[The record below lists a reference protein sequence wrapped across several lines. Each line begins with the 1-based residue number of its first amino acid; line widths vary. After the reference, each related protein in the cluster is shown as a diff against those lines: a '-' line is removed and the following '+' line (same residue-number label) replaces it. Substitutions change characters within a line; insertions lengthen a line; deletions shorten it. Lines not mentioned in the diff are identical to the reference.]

1 MKFSTRVRYGLRAM
15 VELALENAEGPV
27 PLARL
32 AEKQRLSVKYLENL
46 FQSLRSAKLVVAARG
61 PRGGYRLA
69 RPAGEITVLEIAQ
82 ALDGRIHLV
91 ECVANPRFCDEIAHC
106 RTHRLWGELSRVL
119 EGRMAAI
126 TLEGLA
132 HDDLGAG
139 PVAMAPDGR
148 GGS

>member
-15 VELALENAEGPV
+15 LELTMEGDGGPV

-32 AEKQRLSVKYLENL
+32 AEKQQLSVKYLENL
-46 FQSLRSAKLVVAARG
+46 FQALRSANLVVATRG

-91 ECVANPRFCDEIAHC
+91 ECVANPRFCDQVAHC
-106 RTHRLWGELSRVL
+106 RTHPLWGELSRVL
-119 EGRMAAI
+119 EERM
-126 TLEGLA
+126 EGISLA
-132 HDDLGAG
+132 QLARNELGGPSPGQAMGAG
-139 PVAMAPDGR
+139 DEP
-148 GGS
+148 